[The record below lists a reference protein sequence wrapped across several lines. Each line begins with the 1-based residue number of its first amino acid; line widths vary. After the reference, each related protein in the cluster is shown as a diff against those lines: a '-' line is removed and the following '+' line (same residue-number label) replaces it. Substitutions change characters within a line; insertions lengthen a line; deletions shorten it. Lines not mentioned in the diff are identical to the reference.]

1 MTTCDHKSA
10 KNTVLLPR
18 NRNDYEIICEDCYV
32 SQRDQWELE
41 RFKLTDYHDILICS
55 LCEGTPS
62 RFDDD
67 FECNICFKCTKSH
80 TLAMNEIMAASI
92 GKLPQFD
99 LPTAIIEGSVFLG
112 SHQASVSDDYFTN
125 ANITHILVC
134 CTHLPQHHNQSNQFR
149 YHRLPIHDSVTEILS
164 VNLLMNACQFIDD
177 ALLKKEAVLI
187 HCHAGVSR
195 SATITIAWL
204 MKSKKWSFEESFAFV
219 KAKRSCISPNSGFIR
234 QLKEWEEFLLSL
246 GR

>member
-1 MTTCDHKSA
+1 LRKEERKKEFIDSLDCLFNNSLDSNSFWEIWQQPATTNRRRTQS
-10 KNTVLLPR
+10 VLLPT
-18 NRNDYEIICEDCYV
+18 NRDDYEVICEDCYV

-80 TLAMNEIMAASI
+80 FLTMNEIMAASI

-99 LPTAIIEGSVFLG
+99 LPTEIIEGSVYLG
-112 SHQASVSDDYFTN
+112 SHQASVSDDCFTN

-134 CTHLPQHHNQSNQFR
+134 STHLPQHHNQSDQFR

-164 VNLLMNACQFIDD
+164 ANLFMNACQFIDD

-187 HCHAGVSR
+187 HCHAGVSKCDHYDC
-195 SATITIAWL
+195 
-204 MKSKKWSFEESFAFV
+204 MVNEVEEMVF
-219 KAKRSCISPNSGFIR
+219 
-234 QLKEWEEFLLSL
+234 
-246 GR
+246 